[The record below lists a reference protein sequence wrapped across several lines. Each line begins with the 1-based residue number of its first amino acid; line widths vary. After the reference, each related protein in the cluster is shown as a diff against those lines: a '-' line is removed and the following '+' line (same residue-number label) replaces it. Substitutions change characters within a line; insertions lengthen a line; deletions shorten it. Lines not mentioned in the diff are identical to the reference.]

1 MQPISPV
8 TQAGLAGQ
16 AAGNPPMVAV
26 RDALGNPVAG
36 VTVTFSVTAGGGSL
50 TGATVVTDNNGIAG
64 VASWTFGA
72 VAGLNTVVA
81 TSTGL
86 ASVTFNATTTGV
98 PSQVVLFAGNNQAAV
113 QGTAVQ
119 TAPSVRVTDVNGQ
132 GVGGV
137 QVVFQVTAGG
147 GNVVG
152 GSPLTDVT
160 GVARV
165 GSWILGG
172 GVLSALVAIVSCGV
186 TGNPVTFTASAA
198 TQIAI
203 TQQPPAGTTSGTPF
217 TVTVQL
223 RDANGVL
230 SPVNGFPLTISIFS
244 GPAVVAGTGSP

>member
-1 MQPISPV
+1 
-8 TQAGLAGQ
+8 
-16 AAGNPPMVAV
+16 VAV
-26 RDALGNPVAG
+26 
-36 VTVTFSVTAGGGSL
+36 
-50 TGATVVTDNNGIAG
+50 
-64 VASWTFGA
+64 
-72 VAGLNTVVA
+72 
-81 TSTGL
+81 
-86 ASVTFNATTTGV
+86 
-98 PSQVVLFAGNNQAAV
+98 FAGNNQAAV

-172 GVLSALVAIVSCGV
+172 GVTNTLIATVSAAGV
-186 TGNPVTFTASAA
+186 TGNPVSFTASAA
-198 TQIAI
+198 TQVVI
-203 TQQPPAGTTSGTPF
+203 TQEPPAGTTSGTPF
-217 TVTVQL
+217 SVTVQL

-230 SPVNGFPLTISIFS
+230 SPVNGFPLTISIENGGGTLNPGS
-244 GPAVVAGTGSP
+244 TGLTVNTTGGVATFNVSITGTPGARTLRITGAGVGFDITASITIS